1 MDLISTYVNGVSEL
15 TNFSRS
21 LEEAPLIVDVIV
33 NPHAGFFKSQ
43 ATVRK
48 LIQELESKL
57 DDLRRSH
64 PRRKV
69 EINTVHFT
77 ERPGHARLITE
88 GIMNTEGKSASGIER
103 LLIGCGGDGTSNEI
117 CSALVHA
124 DASLLERL
132 KLLRLPLGTGN
143 DVADAHTFG
152 DAYDLILGSQRTV
165 KTGALLVTSGAADT
179 RYSFNVASIGLDAYI
194 AGLTNRFKRV
204 IPGDAYKSLVDF
216 GSLFYEQRVN
226 PQPMDITIHD
236 ENGKTEIAAFVPSM
250 VVVGISGARTYGG
263 HLPVLPGK
271 ENVCL
276 IGRMSAFRK
285 IRVKKLFYLGK
296 HGELPEVSFYRAY
309 KVDVHYKGRIPM
321 QLDGELTWLDPG
333 DFPVTMQILEP
344 KIKVLRS

>member
-21 LEEAPLIVDVIV
+21 LEQAPLIVDVIV
-33 NPHAGFFKSQ
+33 NPHAGFFRSQ

-77 ERPGHARLITE
+77 QRPGHARLITE
-88 GIMNTEGKSASGIER
+88 AIMNAEGKSASGIER

-117 CSALVHA
+117 CSALVIA
-124 DASLLERL
+124 DASLLDRL

-152 DAYDLILGSQRTV
+152 DAYDLILGSQRTE
-165 KTGALLVTSGAADT
+165 KTGALLVSSGAAAP
-179 RYSFNVASIGLDAYI
+179 RYSFNVGSIGLDAYI

-216 GSLFYEQRVN
+216 GSLFYEQKVK
-226 PQPMDITIHD
+226 PQAMDITLHD
-236 ENGKTEIAAFVPSM
+236 GNGETKVSGFVPSM

-263 HLPVLPGK
+263 HLPVLPGS

-276 IGRMSAFRK
+276 IGKMSALRK
-285 IRVKKLFYLGK
+285 IRVKKLFYLGR
-296 HGELPEVSFYRAY
+296 HGELPEVSFHRAN
-309 KVDVHYKGRIPM
+309 KVDVAYEGRIPM
-321 QLDGELTWLDPG
+321 QLDGELTWLDAG
-333 DFPVTMQILEP
+333 DFPVTMKILEP
-344 KIKVLRS
+344 KIKVLRN